1 MKLQIWHDDSAVKA
15 HGLDVSSLGF
25 WLTADTTK
33 DLPHSFSLQIT
44 ARVFGAQVGTVTI
57 DPMKNE
63 TFSMPLLSSVGGT
76 VDGRIDDWTAFD
88 KGGKAVDDASDPHWK
103 TATTVGFTV
112 TGIADVTIT
121 AGTIASVVPGLG
133 LLAKAA
139 LAILGNKVKVSVAH
153 RHVVA
158 HLPHG
163 TGGA

>member
-1 MKLQIWHDDSAVKA
+1 MKLQIWHDDSAVQV
-15 HGLDVSSLGF
+15 HGLEASSLGF

-33 DLPHSFSLQIT
+33 PLPESFSLQIT

-57 DPMKNE
+57 DPMKNGK
-63 TFSMPLLSSVGGT
+63 FSMPLGASAGT
-76 VDGRIDDWTAFD
+76 VEGKIDDWTAHD
-88 KGGKAVDDASDPHWK
+88 KDGHAVEDPHWR
-103 TATTVGFTV
+103 TATTVSFTV
-112 TGIADVTIT
+112 TGVADVTIT
-121 AGTIASVVPGLG
+121 ATTIAAVVPGLG

-139 LAILGNKVKVSVAH
+139 LAILGNKLKISIAH